1 MLAKLSLLKQPVKY
15 IIIAECLDVIT
26 TVMGMCLGLGEGNPL
41 LRELS
46 FLNMLIFK
54 ISSTFLVA
62 FVVQKLNFGKWGWI
76 FSAIAILPVFWNL
89 YILTLMTKIMYF
101 GW

>member
-26 TVMGMCLGLGEGNPL
+26 TVMGMCLGLGEGNPF
-41 LRELS
+41 LRNLS
-46 FLNMLIFK
+46 FLNMWIFK

-62 FVVQKLNFGKWGWI
+62 FVVQKLKFGKWGWI
-76 FSAIAILPVFWNL
+76 FPIVAIAPVFWNL
-89 YILTLMTKIMYF
+89 YILILMTKIMYL